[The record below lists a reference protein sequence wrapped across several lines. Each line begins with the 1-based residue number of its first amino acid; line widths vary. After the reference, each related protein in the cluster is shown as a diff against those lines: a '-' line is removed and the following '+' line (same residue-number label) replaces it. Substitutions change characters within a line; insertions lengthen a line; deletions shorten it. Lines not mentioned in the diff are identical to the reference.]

1 MGLLLLETN
10 HCNLIYEFNK
20 GTTLRVKV
28 MKTKK
33 KPKKAVIQP
42 LKVVLV
48 EQGSTI
54 ITQIYRSRESC
65 RLNGKAR
72 YDKIVARIIER
83 LEPHYGHSETGR
95 IPRSGMDYSNSVC
108 QGGK

>member
-10 HCNLIYEFNK
+10 DCNLIYECNK
-20 GTTLRVKV
+20 GTIFRVKL
-28 MKTKK
+28 MKSKK

-54 ITQIYRSRESC
+54 ITHIYRSRESF
-65 RLNGKAR
+65 RLDEKASC
-72 YDKIVARIIER
+72 DKIVARIIER
-83 LEPHYGHSETGR
+83 PEQHYGH
-95 IPRSGMDYSNSVC
+95 
-108 QGGK
+108 